1 MITLDKPSVPVA
13 ASAIFAFAIFLMCN
27 EANALETFQGKAT
40 IGASIPREAITAA
53 QQGLQRFLKS
63 ITAEEL
69 GGFNFSS
76 QEEMNEAILGEPIR
90 VYIVKPESVDN
101 YISDASMYDIIS
113 PTDRIYFPVLTKS
126 VTRTFLY
133 VELEEDKWEA
143 IGLGSSGLAVEWES
157 LIKKW
162 PSTQGY
168 NHTFVEALNF
178 TFVAIDVHTEEEKH
192 TNIHVIKLGCND
204 NKLYDMPEFVN
215 NLYTIYK
222 YVGY

>member
-1 MITLDKPSVPVA
+1 MITLDKPSLPLA
-13 ASAIFAFAIFLMCN
+13 ASAIFAFAILLMCN
-27 EANALETFQGKAT
+27 EANALETFQEKGT
-40 IGASIPREAITAA
+40 IDASIPREAITAA

-76 QEEMNEAILGEPIR
+76 RKEMNEAILGEPIR
-90 VYIVKPESVDN
+90 VYIVKPESVGN
-101 YISDASMYDIIS
+101 FISYGSMYDIVS
-113 PTDRIYFPVLTKS
+113 PTGRIYFPVLTKG

-143 IGLGSSGLAVEWES
+143 IGLGSSGLAIEWES

-168 NHTFVEALNF
+168 KHVFIEALDF
-178 TFVAIDVHTEEEKH
+178 TFVAIEIHPGGEKQ
-192 TNIHVIKLGCND
+192 TNTFFIKLGCND
-204 NKLYDMPEFVN
+204 NRLCDMPEFVN
-215 NLYTIYK
+215 NLQTIYK
-222 YVGY
+222 CLGY